1 VISRAFAGRALPLV
15 AVAAGVALAAAL
27 AVFGRAVTL
36 AAGPTVRLP
45 LAAAVATAARAC
57 PAPGLAGSPAA
68 QVAVFATG
76 GHAGAGRVVVSR
88 LAGPPG
94 TVFTVGKPGTLTVAG
109 VRPAPG
115 AARPPPARRSGA
127 RPAVVTQPG
136 RGGVLVQATGAM
148 AGGLAAEQA
157 VHGVPAG
164 CAAPATTFWFVGPG
178 QSLARGIQLYLANP
192 GGQAADVSVAAFT
205 DAGPLQTSTD
215 TGISVPP
222 RSMITQ
228 SLGTWLHGSKV
239 AAVEVRTSVGQVA
252 AALAE
257 SRGAGQ
263 DGSWI
268 PGTAAPATS
277 VVIPGIPAVPGTR
290 QLFVVVPGT
299 QDARLTVTAI
309 TSHGTYQPT
318 GGGGLDIPGG
328 SAAAIPLPS
337 LAGVP
342 GALRVS
348 ANVPLTA
355 AVLVPGGPAGGPGV
369 LCAASQ
375 PITEQGVV
383 AYSPGGGA
391 ISQLVLSAPGRPV
404 RAEIRQAGPGGPGAG
419 KRPAAPSPELIRIPP
434 HRTRVVQLARPA
446 GVARG
451 TPFATVITPRA
462 GSGPLYAGL
471 AIVGS
476 GAGGGLRGVLPVASA
491 LTTVSLPAV
500 RATEITITP

>member
-1 VISRAFAGRALPLV
+1 VISRPVAGRALPLV

-27 AVFGRAVTL
+27 AAFGRTVTL
-36 AAGPTVRLP
+36 VAGPTVRLP
-45 LAAAVATAARAC
+45 PAAAVATVVRAC

-76 GHAGAGRVVVSR
+76 GHARAGRVAVSR

-94 TVFTVGKPGTLTVAG
+94 TLFTVGKPGTLTVAG

-115 AARPPPARRSGA
+115 AARPPPARRGA
-127 RPAVVTQPG
+127 TRPAVVTQPG

-148 AGGLAAEQA
+148 AGGLAAEQV

-164 CAAPATTFWFVGPG
+164 CAGPATTAWFVGPG

-192 GGQAADVSVAAFT
+192 GGQAADVTVAAFT

-222 RSMITQ
+222 RSMVTQ

-239 AAVEVRTSVGQVA
+239 AAVEVTTSVGQVA

-263 DGSWI
+263 GGSFI
-268 PGTAAPATS
+268 PGAAAPATS

-309 TSHGTYQPT
+309 TSHGSYQPA

-391 ISQLVLSAPGRPV
+391 ISQLVLSAPGRAV

-434 HRTRVVQLARPA
+434 HRTRVVQLVRPP

-451 TPFATVITPRA
+451 TPFATVITPQA

-500 RATEITITP
+500 RATEITVTP